1 MLNTLEVHWF
11 QRISKLCTIY
21 GISDKC
27 LPMLSVAY
35 Q

>member
-21 GISDKC
+21 GISEKC
-27 LPMLSVAY
+27 FPMLSVTY

>member
-21 GISDKC
+21 GISDQRFQILTIDC
-27 LPMLSVAY
+27 